1 MGVNIHLKPTQ
12 VWPFF
17 EENKA
22 RLAQE
27 MVAIAENEDTEYSVY
42 LTEENDCPLLS
53 VYKEDK
59 KLYEE
64 PAVSEKDCETTA
76 KQIYLKYLFP
86 VVINTPQYSFDDD
99 NSPEEDE
106 DRLEFYSDEDELQNC
121 EDAIYEREDEL
132 VFAMQDFLEV
142 LLNCKNQE
150 QIAELY
156 GEDIVEN
163 LLDEFCQFLA
173 DEYLIS
179 VYRPTW
185 VDDEHGTEN
194 FVEYPYLDVDDEDNG
209 GASVVSR
216 R

>member
-27 MVAIAENEDTEYSVY
+27 MVAIAENEETEHSVY
-42 LTEENDCPLLS
+42 LTEENDRPLLS

-64 PAVSEKDCETTA
+64 PAVSEKDCEATA

-86 VVINTPQYSFDDD
+86 LVISSPKYSFDDAD
-99 NSPEEDE
+99 QSDEDLELSPEE
-106 DRLEFYSDEDELQNC
+106 ELQNC

-132 VFAMQDFLEV
+132 SFAMQDFLEV
-142 LLNCKNQE
+142 LLNCKNQK
-150 QIAELY
+150 QMMELY
-156 GEDIVEN
+156 GEDIIESV
-163 LLDEFCQFLA
+163 LDSFCRVLA
-173 DEYLIS
+173 EEHLIS

-185 VDDEHGTEN
+185 VADEDGYDN